1 VSPLTRKPR
10 KSWLA
15 ARYSIS
21 ETIRMIPA

>member
-1 VSPLTRKPR
+1 VSPSMRKPR